1 MKKDF
6 EQIIV
11 DIITHELNLPE
22 NYGKT
27 PRGDVIPC
35 VIVYSQ
41 NIKLFNTEKLQITVQ
56 TISAH
61 DYSNRTSF
69 IENPNPT
76 APDGSDTYLEVQD
89 LNQSRMMQIDIYS
102 RNNEARNRFWEVTTA
117 LKSVY
122 AQQQMD
128 LYNFKLGTITNTHN
142 NSGID
147 GGSDINRYSITF
159 NAIVHYEKK
168 KPVNYYDKFQGDYYT
183 EQGKI
188 GQINIGD

>member
-41 NIKLFNTEKLQITVQ
+41 NIKLFNTDKLQITVQ

-159 NAIVHYEKK
+159 NAIVHYEKRK
-168 KPVNYYDKFQGDYYT
+168 SVNYYDKFQGDYYT